1 MILHGVPQNMNE
13 VNKLVADGIAGDADT
28 VIKAGLQNWAQELL
42 DEGTEGSYFTAKID
56 GTQLHIT
63 DMMGAEVATPML
75 GGQTYIESF
84 KEDAAGT
91 LLSIQNAIRAL
102 IDSHQIQL

>member
-1 MILHGVPQNMNE
+1 
-13 VNKLVADGIAGDADT
+13 
-28 VIKAGLQNWAQELL
+28 
-42 DEGTEGSYFTAKID
+42 
-56 GTQLHIT
+56 
-63 DMMGAEVATPML
+63 MMGAEVATPTL

>member
-42 DEGTEGSYFTAKID
+42 DEGTEAVTSPPR
-56 GTQLHIT
+56 L
-63 DMMGAEVATPML
+63 MGPSCTSR
-75 GGQTYIESF
+75 T
-84 KEDAAGT
+84 
-91 LLSIQNAIRAL
+91 
-102 IDSHQIQL
+102 